1 MVVIILL
8 AISSIYTDFCTES
21 PENILFKP
29 FVNMIFLG
37 LAALVRFLRLATISG
52 FSILVIFL
60 IFSICESNFSLNS
73 LCFCSMREVNWL
85 YFSFS
90 SCLFWPIFIR
100 ERLNINKIKNIK
112 ERIKNILLFLFNPT
126 MPYIK
131 FIIHNFIRPPFWLKF
146 LIIPDNFSLLV
157 IFLVKN
163 IKNPKV

>member
-1 MVVIILL
+1 MGVIILL
-8 AISSIYTDFCTES
+8 AISSIYTDFCTGS

-73 LCFCSMREVNWL
+73 LCFFLLPPKML
-85 YFSFS
+85 Y
-90 SCLFWPIFIR
+90 
-100 ERLNINKIKNIK
+100 IN
-112 ERIKNILLFLFNPT
+112 
-126 MPYIK
+126 
-131 FIIHNFIRPPFWLKF
+131 FIIHIFTRPPFWLKF